1 MANQGFT
8 RGFARSKLNLCQDC
22 HRTAPSKDH
31 LALLSNLVIK
41 SPEPTLPEDSTL
53 GVSDLREKMKA
64 VKILLELY
72 AKHNSQAIFAMV
84 NSTTASNGWEFFSSF
99 DLEVLP
105 GKGDSHSGPIKLV
118 AVDQITG
125 MVSVSD
131 VLSERRVFRLP
142 LARIFRPGKE
152 TSTAQAEAQ
161 RQQAEAAR
169 QQVLASN
176 AKSSLSAKEA
186 NQSLSL
192 AAAQKTESRLAA
204 KEMVVDAPKKK
215 LSEAKGKY
223 SESIEWYTEKTESL
237 KKEARDRDKNAREMI
252 NTAQR
257 QARTLEK
264 DFNSKLETAKEE
276 IHVVKQKL
284 KRVMLRLPKANK
296 PEVAAL
302 VCLFHSL

>member
-1 MANQGFT
+1 M
-8 RGFARSKLNLCQDC
+8 
-22 HRTAPSKDH
+22 
-31 LALLSNLVIK
+31 
-41 SPEPTLPEDSTL
+41 PEDSTL

-125 MVSVSD
+125 MVPVSD

-142 LARIFRPGKE
+142 LSRIFRPGKE

-169 QQVLASN
+169 QQALASN

-204 KEMVVDAPKKK
+204 KEMVVDDLKKK

-223 SESIEWYTEKTESL
+223 SESIEWYTEKTEFL

-252 NTAQR
+252 NAAQR

-264 DFNSKLETAKEE
+264 EFNSKLETANEETRAQVSALEKEFNSKLETANEETREKVSALEKEFSSELETAKEE
-276 IHVVKQKL
+276 IRVVKQKL